1 MPIIPSV
8 FQPIKQNDVQRRPI
22 KTYKRYHVSNVG
34 FTTESGYFRHDAIY
48 RDHVPHIFA
57 ETGQGV
63 GDRIFPI
70 NTEDQ
75 TNKHVVWNTIDHRY
89 YRSYVPEKVFD
100 FTSIEHQERFL
111 SFSASIF
118 TAPYGQV
125 GEKIKH
131 GTFEITSS
139 IGDTIIS
146 LKDDGFGNLRD
157 PLINSQS
164 FASSS
169 RNFFHM
175 SFNDLYR
182 AFNDYDELGEL
193 DSNKVSYKLN
203 NVLNTAIATGPIT
216 IVPGITTSD
225 IEKDSGLAANF
236 SATDHIR
243 IPHNNKF
250 NRFGKCDDW
259 TISFWHCTDNNI
271 IEVDKDLITKYAIK
285 SEQYLDSTDGKR
297 KLRDVITDRASVRT
311 KGAFDKIKTPF
322 AIGCDRSINFNQYYF
337 QSSNGSNALQITSS
351 LKASTINTWNHVLIR
366 NSASL
371 CQMFINGDSA
381 GTTSGSIPEDIVANS
396 ADVIIGSANGIK
408 NLSANADFE
417 LAEIRMYD
425 YAVDQTG
432 IDSLANRHYLS
443 ASCYQTNVAGNVFYK
458 NGQAV
463 VSSPLPKYNSGSGV
477 FGNTFDVTY
486 RGTHTLYENEVLVR
500 VPKDTFNVTM
510 NPSAT
515 FRPLTVGDPCMTI
528 PVNGGFA
535 TERDVAPGELR
546 KSLFVSGTLKPY
558 ITTIGLYDDQ
568 SRMLATAKLSTP
580 VQKLDDIDMN
590 FIVRWDY

>member
-1 MPIIPSV
+1 
-8 FQPIKQNDVQRRPI
+8 
-22 KTYKRYHVSNVG
+22 
-34 FTTESGYFRHDAIY
+34 
-48 RDHVPHIFA
+48 
-57 ETGQGV
+57 
-63 GDRIFPI
+63 
-70 NTEDQ
+70 
-75 TNKHVVWNTIDHRY
+75 
-89 YRSYVPEKVFD
+89 
-100 FTSIEHQERFL
+100 
-111 SFSASIF
+111 
-118 TAPYGQV
+118 
-125 GEKIKH
+125 
-131 GTFEITSS
+131 
-139 IGDTIIS
+139 
-146 LKDDGFGNLRD
+146 
-157 PLINSQS
+157 
-164 FASSS
+164 
-169 RNFFHM
+169 M

-351 LKASTINTWNHVLIR
+351 LKASAINVWNHVLIR

-408 NLSANADFE
+408 KLNNNADFE

-477 FGNTFDVTY
+477 FGNTFDLTY
-486 RGTHTLYENEVLVR
+486 RGTHTLYENEILVR

-510 NPSAT
+510 NPTAT
-515 FRPLTVGDPCMTI
+515 FKPLTVGDPCLTT

-558 ITTIGLYDDQ
+558 ITTIGLYDDK

-580 VQKLDDIDMN
+580 VQKLDDVDMN